1 MGDVFLPSC
10 SIIICTR
17 DRPTM
22 LEPCLAGVVEQDYPT
37 FDIVVVD
44 SAGTNSAT
52 QGIALKFGAM
62 YVYEAQPGL
71 SRARNRGVNVSR
83 SDIVVFIDDDAIP
96 SPGWLRA
103 LASEFDDPQVMAVTG
118 RILSRTASTDQI
130 LRSVSEASVHSRS
143 CTRIVVDRT
152 TPHWFALS
160 NFGPLGDG
168 ANMAFRRTVFNT
180 WPGFDVRLGRGALI
194 EGGEEH
200 YAFFSLIA
208 RRSRIVYTPAA
219 VVEHPI
225 PNSREELRR
234 CQQRDISAAAAY
246 IVLLLVEHPEHW
258 PATISHIVR
267 WIFGARSNQQTAA
280 RMETRLLSP
289 WAVIR
294 SSFLG
299 LLIYLKSRRLKR
311 LKAIVGSLPCHSRGE

>member
-1 MGDVFLPSC
+1 MRQLNMGDVFLPSC

-52 QGIALKFGAM
+52 QRIALKFGAM

-103 LASEFDDPQVMAVTG
+103 LAYEFDDPQVMAVTG

-130 LRSVSEASVHSRS
+130 LRSVCEASAQSRS
-143 CTRIVVDRT
+143 CTRLVVDRT

-168 ANMAFRRTVFNT
+168 ANMAFRRTVFKT

-208 RRSRIVYTPAA
+208 GRSRIVYTPAA

-225 PNSREELRR
+225 SNSREELRR
-234 CQQRDISAAAAY
+234 CQQRDISTASAY
-246 IVLLLVEHPEHW
+246 IALLLVEHPEHW

-267 WIFGARSNQQTAA
+267 WIFGARSN
-280 RMETRLLSP
+280 
-289 WAVIR
+289 
-294 SSFLG
+294 
-299 LLIYLKSRRLKR
+299 
-311 LKAIVGSLPCHSRGE
+311 